1 MKFGCPTL
9 RAFCEGWETRYFIG
23 FVFHNLRMCKN
34 RRLTMKLIRT
44 KGRAAQQTAEIL
56 AALED
61 RGGAAFDAVLPAVK
75 RIVNDV
81 RKQGDRALLRY
92 ATQFDGLTDAVSL
105 RITPDEMAAA
115 WDGLAP
121 AMRKALTIAADQ
133 IRTFAVA
140 QLPASWSESPI
151 AGLITG
157 QLVRPLGSV
166 GCYVPSGRHPLPS
179 TLLMTAIPAQVA
191 GVERIAVVSPKPAP
205 ETLAAAHLLGITEFY
220 RLGGAHAVAALAY
233 GTATIKRVDKI
244 VGPGNLY
251 VTAAKRLVAFDCA
264 IDMLAGPTEIVV
276 ISERGNADEIA
287 SDLVAQAEHDPA
299 ALAIFIT
306 TREEQAKAVIAEAKV
321 RSRNNA
327 VAREALGKNGLVI
340 LAANVNEAREITNRL
355 APEHLTVDAASDLD
369 WVQNA
374 GSVFVGRWSAQPM
387 GDYISGPNHTLPTGG
402 TARVRGGLSVNDFVK
417 LITVQQYNAQA
428 MRVLGPQAALL
439 AEAEGLFGHAEA
451 IRTRLTKRRQ
461 RG

>member
-1 MKFGCPTL
+1 MKT
-9 RAFCEGWETRYFIG
+9 
-23 FVFHNLRMCKN
+23 
-34 RRLTMKLIRT
+34 IRT
-44 KGRAAQQTAEIL
+44 KGRGARQAAELL
-56 AALED
+56 AALEQ
-61 RGGAAFDAVLPAVK
+61 RGGAALDAVLPAVQ
-75 RIVNDV
+75 RIVRDV

-92 ATQFDGLTDAVSL
+92 AKKLDGLESAATVRVTTEEMASAWDTISPDIRAALTTATEQIRSFAVS
-105 RITPDEMAAA
+105 
-115 WDGLAP
+115 
-121 AMRKALTIAADQ
+121 
-133 IRTFAVA
+133 

-151 AGLITG
+151 EGLTTG

-233 GTATIKRVDKI
+233 GTASLPRVDKI

-276 ISERGNADEIA
+276 TSERGNAPEIA
-287 SDLVAQAEHDPA
+287 SDLVAQAEHDPE

-306 TREEQAKAVIAEAKV
+306 TRADLAKRVIDETKL
-321 RSRNNA
+321 RSRNNP
-327 VAREALGKNGLVI
+327 VARQALDRNGLVI
-340 LAANVNEAREITNRL
+340 LAATVEEAHAITNRL
-355 APEHLTVDAASDLD
+355 APEHLTVDAAADLG
-369 WVQNA
+369 WVWNA

-402 TARVRGGLSVNDFVK
+402 MARVRGGLSVNDFVK
-417 LITVQQYNAQA
+417 LITVQQYSAQA
-428 MRVLGPQAALL
+428 LRTLGPQAALL
-439 AEAEGLFGHAEA
+439 AEAEGLTGHAEA
-451 IRTRLTKRRQ
+451 IRTRLKKAPRAPQSKSPRQ
-461 RG
+461 RRTRG

>member
-1 MKFGCPTL
+1 MK
-9 RAFCEGWETRYFIG
+9 
-23 FVFHNLRMCKN
+23 V
-34 RRLTMKLIRT
+34 IRT
-44 KGRAAQQTAEIL
+44 KGRGAQQAAEML
-56 AALED
+56 AALER
-61 RGGAAFDAVLPAVK
+61 RGGAALDAVLPAVR
-75 RIVNDV
+75 RIVSDV
-81 RKQGDRALLRY
+81 RKRGDRALLRY
-92 ATQFDGLTDAVSL
+92 AAQFDGLAGAGAMRVTQN
-105 RITPDEMAAA
+105 EMAAA
-115 WDGLAP
+115 WDAIDP
-121 AMRKALTIAADQ
+121 ALRYALSTAAEQ
-133 IRTFAVA
+133 IRTFAER
-140 QLPASWSESPI
+140 QLPASWNLSTI
-151 AGLITG
+151 DGLTTG

-233 GTATIKRVDKI
+233 GTATIPRVDKI
-244 VGPGNLY
+244 AGPGNLY

-276 ISERGNADEIA
+276 TSERGNAADIA
-287 SDLVAQAEHDPA
+287 SDLVAQAEHDPE

-306 TREEQAKAVIAEAKV
+306 TRADLAKEVIGEAKL
-321 RSRNNA
+321 RSRDNA
-327 VAREALGKNGLVI
+327 VARQALDRNGLVI
-340 LAANVNEAREITNRL
+340 VAASVAEARQITNRL

-428 MRVLGPQAALL
+428 MRVLGPQATLL
-439 AEAEGLFGHAEA
+439 AEAEGLFGHTEA
-451 IRTRLTKRRQ
+451 IRTRLKRRP
-461 RG
+461 RD

>member
-1 MKFGCPTL
+1 MKIIWT
-9 RAFCEGWETRYFIG
+9 T
-23 FVFHNLRMCKN
+23 
-34 RRLTMKLIRT
+34 
-44 KGRAAQQTAEIL
+44 GRGAQQTAELL

-61 RGGAAFDAVLPAVK
+61 RGGAALDAVLPAVK
-75 RIVNDV
+75 RIVADV

-92 ATQFDGLTDAVSL
+92 AAKFDGLAGASAMRVTQE
-105 RITPDEMAAA
+105 EMAAA
-115 WDGLAP
+115 WKAVSP
-121 AMRKALTIAADQ
+121 AMQQALSTAAGQ
-133 IRTFAVA
+133 IRSFAVS
-140 QLPASWSESPI
+140 QLSASFSDEPI
-151 AGLITG
+151 PGLTTG

-191 GVERIAVVSPKPAP
+191 GVERIVVVSPKPAP
-205 ETLAAAHLLGITEFY
+205 EALAAAHLLGITEFY

-233 GTATIKRVDKI
+233 GTATIPRVTKI

-276 ISERGNADEIA
+276 TSENGNAACIA
-287 SDLVAQAEHDPA
+287 SDMVAQAEHDPK

-306 TREEQAKAVIAEAKV
+306 TRADLAKAVMVEAKL
-321 RSRNNA
+321 RSRLNP
-327 VAREALGKNGLVI
+327 VARQSLDRNGLVI
-340 LAANVNEAREITNRL
+340 VAANIDEARAITNRL
-355 APEHLTVDAASDLD
+355 ASEHLTVDAAGDLD

-374 GSVFVGRWSAQPM
+374 GSVFVGGWSSQPM

-417 LITVQQYNAQA
+417 LITVQQYSEQGL
-428 MRVLGPQAALL
+428 RTLGPQAALM
-439 AEAEGLFGHAEA
+439 AEAEGLIGHAEA
-451 IRTRLTKRRQ
+451 IRTRIQKRRL
-461 RG
+461 RD